1 MLKKLMN
8 RSRTGI
14 LVASIFAIV
23 WVMIFAV
30 ALFAAPGPALADSPV
45 TFFLDPMVVKVQ
57 AGQEFDVLV
66 KVEGAN
72 NLGGFQFDLIFPS
85 AMLEARTMKLDSF
98 LTSTGRTPIPLGPKI
113 DNTNGRITFGAATA
127 GNAPGASGNGVLLR
141 ATFRA
146 LTSGTG
152 AMNIAK
158 YQVLDAQGKTI
169 VATVRGSRVQVEG
182 SPVPATSPV
191 PPTSAPAATEAPAP
205 PSSGGTL
212 PVGLIAAIAALLILA
227 MGGLALRSRR
237 SPSE

>member
-1 MLKKLMN
+1 MKLMN
-8 RSRTGI
+8 RYRTGI
-14 LVASIFAIV
+14 LMAGVLAIV
-23 WVMIFAV
+23 WVAIFAV
-30 ALFAAPGPALADSPV
+30 AFFATPGPALADSPV
-45 TFFLDPMVVKVQ
+45 TFFLDPMVMKVQ

-85 AMLEARTMKLDSF
+85 AMLEARTVKLESF

-127 GNAPGASGNGVLLR
+127 GNAPGASGDGVLLR
-141 ATFRA
+141 VTFRA

-169 VATVRGSRVQVEG
+169 VAAVRGNRVQVEG

-191 PPTSAPAATEAPAP
+191 PPTSTPTVTEAPAP
-205 PSSGGTL
+205 SSPGSAL
-212 PVGLIAAIAALLILA
+212 PVGWIAAIVVFLILGI
-227 MGGLALRSRR
+227 GGLVLWSRR
-237 SPSE
+237 GSENR

>member
-8 RSRTGI
+8 RYRTGI
-14 LVASIFAIV
+14 LMAGIFGIV
-23 WVMIFAV
+23 WAMIFAV
-30 ALFAAPGPALADSPV
+30 AFLATPRPASADSPV

-57 AGQEFDVLV
+57 TGQEFNVLV

-85 AMLEARTMKLDSF
+85 AMLEARTVKLESF

-113 DNTNGRITFGAATA
+113 DNTNGRVTFGAATA

-141 ATFRA
+141 VSFRA

-158 YQVLDAQGKTI
+158 YQVLDAQGKTV

-182 SPVPATSPV
+182 SPMPATSPV
-191 PPTSAPAATEAPAP
+191 PPTSAPVATEAPAP
-205 PSSGGTL
+205 PSQGGAL
-212 PVGLIAAIAALLILA
+212 PVGLVAAIAVLLVLGIGVFVLW
-227 MGGLALRSRR
+227 GRR
-237 SPSE
+237 GSAG

>member
-1 MLKKLMN
+1 MKKLMN
-8 RSRTGI
+8 RYRTTI
-14 LVASIFAIV
+14 SVASVCGIV
-23 WVMIFAV
+23 WVMT
-30 ALFAAPGPALADSPV
+30 FAAALMALPRPALADSPV

-66 KVEGAN
+66 KVKGAN

-158 YQVLDAQGKTI
+158 YQVLDAQGKTL
-169 VATVRGSRVQVEG
+169 VAAVRGNKVQVVG

-191 PPTSAPAATEAPAP
+191 RPTSVSEATEVPAS
-205 PSSGGTL
+205 PSRGGTFPIVL
-212 PVGLIAAIAALLILA
+212 VAVVAMLLVLGI
-227 MGGLALRSRR
+227 GGLVLRGRQ
-237 SPSE
+237 SPPE